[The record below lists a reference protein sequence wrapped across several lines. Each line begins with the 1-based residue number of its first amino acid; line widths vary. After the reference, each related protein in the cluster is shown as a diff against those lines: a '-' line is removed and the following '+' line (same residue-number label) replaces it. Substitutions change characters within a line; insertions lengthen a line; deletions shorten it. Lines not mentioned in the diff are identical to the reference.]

1 MAAGIRIGDILL
13 SVDNRTADSVPYVSF
28 RLMSFSG
35 GDKVHVEVLRNKDH
49 LAFDV
54 PVKEVAHQMD
64 QIAALADPE
73 KNLVRPLGI
82 IGIEIDQQ
90 VAAMAPEL
98 RDPFGIIVAAR
109 SNEAGHD
116 ITLAAGDVIRTLNGQ
131 PMTTLDRLRATLKAL
146 PSGAPVVLQIQRD
159 TKLQYLA
166 FTMDQTQ

>member
-1 MAAGIRIGDILL
+1 
-13 SVDNRTADSVPYVSF
+13 
-28 RLMSFSG
+28 
-35 GDKVHVEVLRNKDH
+35 
-49 LAFDV
+49 
-54 PVKEVAHQMD
+54 
-64 QIAALADPE
+64 
-73 KNLVRPLGI
+73 LVRPLGI